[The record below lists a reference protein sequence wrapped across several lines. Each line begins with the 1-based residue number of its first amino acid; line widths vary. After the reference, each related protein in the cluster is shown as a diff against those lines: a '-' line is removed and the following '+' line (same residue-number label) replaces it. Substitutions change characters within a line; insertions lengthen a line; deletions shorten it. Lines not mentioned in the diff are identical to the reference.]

1 VPHLLAALAAGAE
14 LASWMQMEVAAVL
27 VRESKRDIVK
37 YVSKLSSD
45 LLSSTSNDGSESRS
59 MSNSIL
65 ILHDIMSD
73 MTA

>member
-1 VPHLLAALAAGAE
+1 MPHLLAALAAGAE
-14 LASWMQMEVAAVL
+14 LASWMQMEVAVVL
-27 VRESKRDIVK
+27 VRESERDIVK

>member
-1 VPHLLAALAAGAE
+1 VPHLLAALAASAE
-14 LASWMQMEVAAVL
+14 LASWMQMEVAVVL

>member
-14 LASWMQMEVAAVL
+14 LASWMQMEVAVVL

-59 MSNSIL
+59 MSNSIS